1 MAILWADGGGINPD
15 QITIVYADENIPLS
29 KPDLNFTNGT
39 IASSS
44 TLYLDPSTFDP
55 PTEHAEQAYADNM
68 VLMAIE
74 TGDCNTDG
82 QIGVTPFQLTQPPGC
97 SGTDCERVRLNHN
110 PAALS
115 ELNPPGGFNGE
126 VQADCTVIGLFHVV
140 QYRINPLPPTPKPM
154 LERRDLSLS
163 EPWIP
168 VAANIENLQMQYGV
182 GFTNTFVDVPSQP
195 LHDDPNTWI
204 TRVRVTIGGRSASKN
219 LQGASAGIFDAG
231 DTHIRKTFSTVVSL
245 RNQAYTA
252 GELAND
258 NWN

>member
-1 MAILWADGGGINPD
+1 
-15 QITIVYADENIPLS
+15 
-29 KPDLNFTNGT
+29 
-39 IASSS
+39 
-44 TLYLDPSTFDP
+44 
-55 PTEHAEQAYADNM
+55 
-68 VLMAIE
+68 
-74 TGDCNTDG
+74 
-82 QIGVTPFQLTQPPGC
+82 
-97 SGTDCERVRLNHN
+97 
-110 PAALS
+110 
-115 ELNPPGGFNGE
+115 
-126 VQADCTVIGLFHVV
+126 
-140 QYRINPLPPTPKPM
+140 M
-154 LERRDLSLS
+154 LERRDLTLS

-219 LQGASAGIFDAG
+219 LQGASAGVFDAG

-252 GELAND
+252 GEIANN